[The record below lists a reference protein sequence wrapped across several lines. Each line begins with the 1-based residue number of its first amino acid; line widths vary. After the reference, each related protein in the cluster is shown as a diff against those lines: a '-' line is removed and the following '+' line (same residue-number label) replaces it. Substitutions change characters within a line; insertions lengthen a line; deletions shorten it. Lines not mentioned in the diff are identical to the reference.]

1 MKQDVI
7 ALLHAASIIGAAAA
21 VGSSNSELCHIDI
34 AIFLSLTDSL
44 Y

>member
-1 MKQDVI
+1 MTQDVI
-7 ALLHAASIIGAAAA
+7 ALLHAATIIGAAA
-21 VGSSNSELCHIDI
+21 VGRSNSELCHIDI